1 MAEVERAHTL
11 DSRSGRLA
19 KAEYF
24 GIEAVE
30 LELMQLLCFRG
41 TCGSLARLTVY
52 SCAICAHRPVGLAQ
66 S

>member
-1 MAEVERAHTL
+1 MTEVERADTL

-19 KAEYF
+19 EAEYF

-30 LELMQLLCFRG
+30 LELRQLLRRRG
-41 TCGSLARLTVY
+41 MSGSLARLTVY
-52 SCAICAHRPVGLAQ
+52 SCAICALRPVGLAQ